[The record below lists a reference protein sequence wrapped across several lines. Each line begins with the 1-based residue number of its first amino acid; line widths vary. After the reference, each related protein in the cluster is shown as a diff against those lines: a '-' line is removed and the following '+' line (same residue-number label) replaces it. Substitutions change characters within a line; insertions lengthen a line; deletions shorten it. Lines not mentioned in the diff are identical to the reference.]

1 MDKYNKFINELSVR
15 IESGWSPANTL
26 PYDEDLLRL
35 TLGLSPRV
43 KTNEEFYPDLDQV
56 LKKNRLTKQPVS
68 EKKMES
74 DKESTSINTTKSEP
88 QSSNQ
93 RIEKTQF
100 SEYEE
105 LPFQQ
110 GLPLKEDDNKSKI
123 LDHDREIFMAI
134 L

>member
-1 MDKYNKFINELSVR
+1 
-15 IESGWSPANTL
+15 
-26 PYDEDLLRL
+26 
-35 TLGLSPRV
+35 
-43 KTNEEFYPDLDQV
+43 
-56 LKKNRLTKQPVS
+56 
-68 EKKMES
+68 MES

-93 RIEKTQF
+93 RREKTQF
-100 SEYEE
+100 TEYEE

-110 GLPLKEDDNKSKI
+110 GLPLKEDGNKSKI